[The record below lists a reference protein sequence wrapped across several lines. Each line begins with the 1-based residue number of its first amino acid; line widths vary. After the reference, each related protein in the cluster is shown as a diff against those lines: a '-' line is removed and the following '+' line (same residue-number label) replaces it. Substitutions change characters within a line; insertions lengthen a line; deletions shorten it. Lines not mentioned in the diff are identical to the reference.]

1 MYTVQC
7 TYIRTCNVLHMLSQ
21 YTNDTFFITVTD
33 FVTLSVV
40 MKAINH
46 NSIVHI
52 IYVKGQ
58 NQIQLKIFLT

>member
-1 MYTVQC
+1 
-7 TYIRTCNVLHMLSQ
+7 MLSQ
-21 YTNDTFFITVTD
+21 YINNTFFITVTD

>member
-1 MYTVQC
+1 
-7 TYIRTCNVLHMLSQ
+7 MLSQ

-46 NSIVHI
+46 NSVVHI

-58 NQIQLKIFLT
+58 N